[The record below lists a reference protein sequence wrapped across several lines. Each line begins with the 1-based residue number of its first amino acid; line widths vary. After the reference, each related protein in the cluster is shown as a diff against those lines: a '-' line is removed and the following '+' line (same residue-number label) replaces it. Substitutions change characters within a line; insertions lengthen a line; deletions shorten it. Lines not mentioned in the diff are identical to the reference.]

1 MPDLT
6 TATTDFSQIPFAVK
20 SFSLDNPSYVDNILL
35 KETQHV
41 RLKFKDIENTTNYY
55 LLNMIWEGTRYEYD
69 MDNNIVDSVK
79 TLGSG
84 ASYGLGQG
92 IVVPYTNMLFFSDE
106 LLEGDTIAKD
116 IYFAKK
122 IGGSDPE
129 HFDNLKAYFKLSTIS
144 EEYYLYGK
152 SYVEQSEAIDF
163 SLFVEPVSV
172 FSNINNGYG
181 IFAGYGQCTDSV
193 FYNK

>member
-1 MPDLT
+1 MDMIGAQVQP
-6 TATTDFSQIPFAVK
+6 TDDAF
-20 SFSLDNPSYVDNILL
+20 
-35 KETQHV
+35 EQHV
-41 RLKFKDIENTTNYY
+41 MRAVQTPTFVVEVLCPGISKTSWLEMVGWKKMGYWYQCFIPCQQYQSVS
-55 LLNMIWEGTRYEYD
+55 GTW
-69 MDNNIVDSVK
+69 
-79 TLGSG
+79 
-84 ASYGLGQG
+84 
-92 IVVPYTNMLFFSDE
+92 
-106 LLEGDTIAKD
+106 D

-193 FYNK
+193 FYNKWALGLVL